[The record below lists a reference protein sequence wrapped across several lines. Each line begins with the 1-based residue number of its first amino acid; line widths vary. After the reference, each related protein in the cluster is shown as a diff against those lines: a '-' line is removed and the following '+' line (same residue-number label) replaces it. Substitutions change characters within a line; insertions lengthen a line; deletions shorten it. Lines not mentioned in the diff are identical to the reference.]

1 MPIDSPPLRRAAFF
15 DRDGVLNVDRGYVGR
30 WADFAWIPGARR
42 VLAAYQASGWA
53 LVVVTNQSGI
63 GRGLYAEADME
74 DLHARMAADL
84 AQDGVRLNGVYHAP
98 HHPEAAEER
107 WRHPDHPDRKPNP
120 GMLLRAAADL
130 SLDLAGS
137 ILIGDK
143 PADVEA
149 ARRAGV
155 RGFLFPGGDLA
166 GFVATLPANAWPDAP

>member
-1 MPIDSPPLRRAAFF
+1 MPADPPSLRRAAFF

-30 WADFAWIPGARR
+30 WEQFAWIDGARQ
-42 VLAAYQASGWA
+42 VLAAYQSAGWA

-63 GRGLYAEADME
+63 GRGLYLEAEME

-84 AQDGVRLNGVYHAP
+84 RADGVRLDGVYHAP
-98 HHPEAAEER
+98 HHPEAAEAR

-130 SLDLAGS
+130 GLDLSAS

-143 PADVEA
+143 PGDMEA

-155 RGFLFPGGDLA
+155 RGYLFPGGDLRA
-166 GFVATLPANAWPDAP
+166 FVAALPIDARPA